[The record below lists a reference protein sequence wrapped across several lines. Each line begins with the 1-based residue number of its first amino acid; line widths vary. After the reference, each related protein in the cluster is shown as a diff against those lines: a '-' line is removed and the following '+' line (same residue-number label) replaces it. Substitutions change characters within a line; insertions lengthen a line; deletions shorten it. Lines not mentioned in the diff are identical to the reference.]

1 MPEPYRTIA
10 LLLLGGCVG
19 SLISHWLAKDRER
32 HRDRDK
38 EGRDAAAAKETAR
51 RDFRISIT
59 NLRGDFIDAK
69 ADELFDKYSRSRRMV
84 ESDCEKVQSSISD
97 VAGLGEIRDAYLALT
112 ESDIQCPDND
122 AKRPKPYDGQGNYS
136 PGRSLDWTTPNR
148 PELGRAKIK
157 KILDA
162 MIDGAK

>member
-84 ESDCEKVQSSISD
+84 ESDCERVESSISD
-97 VAGLGEIRDAYLALT
+97 IAGFRKIRDIY
-112 ESDIQCPDND
+112 
-122 AKRPKPYDGQGNYS
+122 
-136 PGRSLDWTTPNR
+136 
-148 PELGRAKIK
+148 
-157 KILDA
+157 
-162 MIDGAK
+162 